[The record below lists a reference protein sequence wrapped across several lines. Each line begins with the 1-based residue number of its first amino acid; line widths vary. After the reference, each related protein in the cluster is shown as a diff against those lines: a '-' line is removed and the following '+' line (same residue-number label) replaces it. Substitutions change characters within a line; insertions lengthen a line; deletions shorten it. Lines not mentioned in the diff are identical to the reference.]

1 MRVEGDGPL
10 VDADDKTGSV
20 ESSVANQDQ
29 DSR

>member
-1 MRVEGDGPL
+1 MEGDGPV
-10 VDADDKTGSV
+10 VDSDDKTGSV